1 MYRFITIINRFRLA
15 GRGDKLLRL
24 SLANSKNASQQQTP
38 LTKQNSK
45 ASGKKRSTPLPEQR
59 SPDEENSPPKIKK
72 SNQRLLR
79 NARSAGGE
87 GNGDAFDENDE
98 EPHSQSM
105 LADQAPS
112 PMAEHD
118 DTDLNSSR
126 DLFDDECQKGDQSND
141 QSTEDT
147 AILEANEGG
156 LEEHSSSRN
165 LESLQGPSTNNKVP
179 KEVENESGDGAGLGE
194 PEDPN
199 VQGKK

>member
-1 MYRFITIINRFRLA
+1 M
-15 GRGDKLLRL
+15 
-24 SLANSKNASQQQTP
+24 
-38 LTKQNSK
+38 
-45 ASGKKRSTPLPEQR
+45 PEQR

-147 AILEANEGG
+147 AILDANEGG

-165 LESLQGPSTNNKVP
+165 FESLQGPSLNNAKIITCTNNKVP
-179 KEVENESGDGAGLGE
+179 KEVENESGDGAGLGG

-199 VQGKK
+199 AQGKK